1 MKTRLTFS
9 NRTAFNNA
17 QNVLLDNGYN
27 RPTSPRAGSGYFS
40 TDENWQ
46 LIDFDEE
53 LEDEILHLL
62 HAIDFT
68 IKHVP
73 YMKYVTHNQGGYLD

>member
-1 MKTRLTFS
+1 MKTRLTFQI
-9 NRTAFNNA
+9 RTAFYKA
-17 QNVLLDNGYN
+17 QNTLLDNGYN

-46 LIDFDEE
+46 LIDFDSS
-53 LEDEILHLL
+53 LEAAILPLL
-62 HAIDFT
+62 QNIQYR
-68 IKHVP
+68 IEHVP